1 GNLPRQPQRPA
12 HFLVPGLW
20 SPRPGSDRELKAKA
34 FNLPTPTQNNTQLH
48 SKQHPTSQRPTPKTS
63 KRRKRSNPTAPK
75 NPHGASSLEALSTF
89 VRRQHPRHRRHVDD
103 RGIALAAVDGPAV
116 VGPDLFER

>member
-48 SKQHPTSQRPTPKTS
+48 SKQHPTSQRPTPNFTTPNAQNFTANHPQLHTAQLPTSHRPTPKTP
-63 KRRKRSNPTAPK
+63 KRRKRSNPTAPT
-75 NPHGASSLEALSTF
+75 NPHGASSLEAL
-89 VRRQHPRHRRHVDD
+89 
-103 RGIALAAVDGPAV
+103 
-116 VGPDLFER
+116 